1 MGRFTTWDKGYTDWW
16 EIRRLKK
23 HQKIDLAISILKHD
37 GVKVTAKE
45 VNRLMKFHK
54 TGLVTIFHDD
64 HHGKRITKSGLHGGR
79 YVSNYALTQQRRM
92 DFFTHLRKTLQL
104 GIAGFVLLALFVKLA
119 D

>member
-1 MGRFTTWDKGYTDWW
+1 MGRFTTWDKGYEDKR
-16 EIRRLKK
+16 EIRRVKK
-23 HQKIDLAISILKHD
+23 HQKVDIAISILKHD

-79 YVSNYALTQQRRM
+79 YVKDSNLNRYHSYPVAILS
-92 DFFTHLRKTLQL
+92 DLSWVA
-104 GIAGFVLLALFVKLA
+104 GIAVVIVLLMINI
-119 D
+119 